1 MKLPENSVNVPSAPE
16 ILKQPRIRMDPEDA
30 RQAEFV
36 CLIARHQASLHAFI
50 ISLMPGLDGVD
61 DVLQETNMVL
71 WEKRGSYEPGTDFR
85 AWACTIAR
93 FKTMAHRRKIA
104 RLGIRSFD
112 DDLLDVL
119 AAECEASPDE
129 LDEKL
134 RALEKCLG
142 RLNEPERGLIEHR
155 YYSATGL
162 DEFAARSGRPVESL
176 RVSLFRIRAALKKC
190 ISAELAIV
198 NLHS

>member
-1 MKLPENSVNVPSAPE
+1 MN
-16 ILKQPRIRMDPEDA
+16 QEDT

-36 CLIARHQASLHAFI
+36 CLIAHHQASLHAFI

-71 WEKRGSYEPGTDFR
+71 WEKRDSYEPGTDFR

-93 FKTMAHRRKIA
+93 FKTMAHRRKVA
-104 RLGIRSFD
+104 RFGMRFFEG
-112 DDLLDVL
+112 DLLEIL
-119 AAECEASPDE
+119 TEECEALPEE

-134 RALEKCLG
+134 RALEKCLD
-142 RLNEPERGLIEHR
+142 RLNQPERGLIEHR

-162 DEFAARSGRPVESL
+162 DEFAARYGRPVESL

-190 ISAELAIV
+190 ISAELAIAS
-198 NLHS
+198 LHS